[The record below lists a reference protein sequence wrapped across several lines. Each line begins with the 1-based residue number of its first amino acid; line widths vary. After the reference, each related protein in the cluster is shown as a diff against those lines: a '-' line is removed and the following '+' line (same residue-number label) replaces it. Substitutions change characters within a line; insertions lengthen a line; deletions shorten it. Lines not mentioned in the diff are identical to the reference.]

1 MNDYGDPTD
10 HLAELDRLRNAA
22 RSTYKKQGSGG
33 SSNDTDDVDGRSG
46 VVTK

>member
-22 RSTYKKQGSGG
+22 RSRYKASGASG
-33 SSNDTDDVDGRSG
+33 TDDTDDGRSG